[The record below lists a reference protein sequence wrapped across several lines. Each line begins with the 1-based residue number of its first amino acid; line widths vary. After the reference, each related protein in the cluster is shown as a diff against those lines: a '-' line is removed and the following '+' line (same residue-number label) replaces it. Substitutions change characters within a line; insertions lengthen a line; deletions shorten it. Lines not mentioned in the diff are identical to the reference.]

1 MVERREKMV
10 HLDKEQLLTQ
20 GVNVSEVGEQ
30 IKRFQKRFPF
40 AKLIK
45 PAKVSE
51 GIISLNVTQKK
62 ELQALYEQRGKV

>member
-1 MVERREKMV
+1 MV

-20 GVNVSEVGEQ
+20 GVNALEVAEQ
-30 IKRFQKRFPF
+30 VKRFQKGFPF

-51 GIISLNVTQKK
+51 GIISLNVKQKK
-62 ELQALYEQRGKV
+62 NYKLFMNSVEKPKKK

>member
-1 MVERREKMV
+1 MV

-20 GVNVSEVGEQ
+20 GVNALEVAEQ
-30 IKRFQKRFPF
+30 IKRFQKGFPF

-51 GIISLNVTQKK
+51 GIISLNVKQKK
-62 ELQALYEQRGKV
+62 KLQALYEQRGKTKKKVKR